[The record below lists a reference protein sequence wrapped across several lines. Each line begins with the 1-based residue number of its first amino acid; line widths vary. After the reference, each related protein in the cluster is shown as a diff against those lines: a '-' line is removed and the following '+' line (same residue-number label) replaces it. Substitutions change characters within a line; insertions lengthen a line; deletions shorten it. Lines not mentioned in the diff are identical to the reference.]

1 MKIYEII
8 EQLEGLREAEQK
20 TMKENQTGINRDHV
34 QGGIDMLNV
43 ILSHLESEQKRI
55 GEYPPEEDEYQP
67 YEVGYSLKDGYRV
80 ELTTTRL
87 NCREGG
93 KRHWRLLDIDDNVIR
108 SGITCACGYGC
119 DETDCIED
127 SDMMALH
134 NTVLEEYRMPDDD
147 LAEPCSFGENLKWLR
162 KKVGIT
168 QKQLA
173 ERIGVNYRSVLR
185 WEANQNEPSITMLV
199 KISEVLHCS
208 LDRLMQ
214 KS

>member
-1 MKIYEII
+1 MKIFEVI
-8 EQLEGLREAEQK
+8 EWLSALREGEQQLLERDSGVNRDSVKGGICMLNLVLSQLEAEQRR
-20 TMKENQTGINRDHV
+20 T
-34 QGGIDMLNV
+34 
-43 ILSHLESEQKRI
+43 
-55 GEYPPEEDEYQP
+55 GEYPPDPDEYQP
-67 YEVGYSLKDGYRV
+67 YEVGFSLRPEYRM
-80 ELTTTRL
+80 EMTETRIG
-87 NCREGG
+87 CREGG
-93 KRHWRLLDIDDNVIR
+93 KRHWRLLDVDGNVIR

-119 DETDCIED
+119 DDTDCVED

-147 LAEPCSFGENLKWLR
+147 LTAPCSFGENLKWLR
-162 KKVGIT
+162 KKIGIT

>member
-1 MKIYEII
+1 MKIFEVI
-8 EQLEGLREAEQK
+8 EWLSALREGEQQLLERDSGVNRDSVKGGICMLNLVLSQLEAEQRR
-20 TMKENQTGINRDHV
+20 T
-34 QGGIDMLNV
+34 
-43 ILSHLESEQKRI
+43 
-55 GEYPPEEDEYQP
+55 GEYPPDPDEYQP
-67 YEVGYSLKDGYRV
+67 YEVGFSLRPEYRM
-80 ELTTTRL
+80 EMTETRL
-87 NCREGG
+87 GCREGG
-93 KRHWRLLDIDDNVIR
+93 KRHWRLLDVDGNVIR

-119 DETDCIED
+119 DDTDCVED

-147 LAEPCSFGENLKWLR
+147 LTAPCSFGENLKWLR

-214 KS
+214 KG

>member
-1 MKIYEII
+1 MKIFEVI
-8 EQLEGLREAEQK
+8 EWLSALREGEQQLLERDSGVNRDSVKGGICMLNLVLSQLEAEQRR
-20 TMKENQTGINRDHV
+20 T
-34 QGGIDMLNV
+34 
-43 ILSHLESEQKRI
+43 
-55 GEYPPEEDEYQP
+55 GEYPPDPDEYQP
-67 YEVGYSLKDGYRV
+67 YEVGFSLRPEYRM
-80 ELTTTRL
+80 EMTETRL
-87 NCREGG
+87 GCREGG
-93 KRHWRLLDIDDNVIR
+93 KRHWRLLDVDGNVIR

-147 LAEPCSFGENLKWLR
+147 LTAPCSFGENLKCLR

-214 KS
+214 KG